1 MRYVEQFQLQ
11 SVCFWICEL
20 VVRGEILKIAVERVS
35 MSYMKT
41 KIEKRHKLWIC
52 MVCSLFLIGLFVEAH
67 TVAAET
73 PEEFGKTPGFE
84 KQAEDEMYIPEDTV
98 FTNDSEVRY
107 FAYMN
112 LNGADESLKSKILQ
126 ARNIVISNSSW
137 VADGITGYVKDRDT
151 GTITLL
157 PHFSE
162 IFPSDWEIPV
172 YPPHDAEQSI
182 KN

>member
-1 MRYVEQFQLQ
+1 
-11 SVCFWICEL
+11 
-20 VVRGEILKIAVERVS
+20 
-35 MSYMKT
+35 MSCMK

-52 MVCSLFLIGLFVEAH
+52 MVCSLFLIGLFMEVH

-73 PEEFGKTPGFE
+73 PEDFGKTPGFE
-84 KQAEDEMYIPEDTV
+84 TQAENDRGKIDEMYIPEDTV
-98 FTNDSEVRY
+98 FANDSEVRY
-107 FAYMN
+107 FAYMD

-151 GTITLL
+151 GVITLL

-162 IFPSDWEIPV
+162 IFPSDWEMPV

-182 KN
+182 KD